1 MFSFVKKTFGVFA
14 MASLVLGVSMAQ
26 AQEITLTVVDEKKA
40 PIELKVPFQPKRVVV
55 LSPSTLDVL
64 DALGLGHTV
73 VGFTKNK
80 STPAHL
86 QKYQQDPNIAG
97 VGTMKELDME
107 AIMELQPD
115 LIFSSDRMVRLYKD
129 LSMIAPT
136 VAAYIE
142 YSKGFYTGYK
152 ENLQQIAKIFGKE
165 KEALELIRQY
175 DSRIAKLKADFSGKT
190 AILGIFAG
198 GTLNTLGDT
207 GRISLITNDVG
218 FDNMVKDKNVNHGN
232 ISSYELL
239 LAKNPE
245 YIFILD
251 KDSAVGAEATAAEEQ
266 MNNEIVHQTNAYKN
280 KKIIYLKPDN
290 VWYVADGGI
299 KAMDIMLKNLEDSL
313 YIK

>member
-1 MFSFVKKTFGVFA
+1 MFSLVKK
-14 MASLVLGVSMAQ
+14 SLCFLAFSALMLGSSIAQ
-26 AQEITLTVVDEKKA
+26 AQEITVHVVDEKKN
-40 PIELKVPFQPKRVVV
+40 PIELKIPFQPKRVVC
-55 LSPSTLDVL
+55 LSPSTLDVM

-80 STPAHL
+80 STPKHL
-86 QKYQQDPNIAG
+86 AKYEQDKNIVD
-97 VGTMKELDME
+97 VGSMKELDME

-115 LIFSSDRMVRLYKD
+115 LIFSSDRMVRLYKE

-142 YSKGFYTGYK
+142 YNKGFYAGYK
-152 ENLQQIAKIFGKE
+152 DNVQLIASVFGKE
-165 KEALELIRQY
+165 KEAAAMLAGFDE
-175 DSRIAKLKADFSGKT
+175 RIAKLKGDFGGKS

-218 FDNMVKDKNVNHGN
+218 FDNLVKDKNVNHGN

-251 KDSAVGAEATAAEEQ
+251 KDNAVGADATAAEEQ

-299 KAMDIMLKNLEDSL
+299 RAMDIMLKNLEQSL
-313 YIK
+313 YK